1 VADDEAK
8 TSSALS
14 NRHVLA
20 VEPDSS
26 ESIDFQKLYV
36 TQVATFAY
44 VIVV

>member
-1 VADDEAK
+1 MSVADDEAK

-26 ESIDFQKLYV
+26 ESIDFHNLYV
-36 TQVATFAY
+36 TQV
-44 VIVV
+44 V